1 MDICESR
8 GRRARTFSTYDYQP
22 DPRNKRTDSTFERFQ
37 RDEIYRAECVG
48 RVKHVACDRLLR
60 MRERGVGEH
69 PRVPRSNIY
78 PSMEPRFVSTPWKFS
93 KFREI
98 SFFGGKL
105 ASSIS
110 SMLFGSSN
118 FWNIE
123 RRNHV
128 FELEEGNYYIR
139 SLFYR
144 VSE

>member
-98 SFFGGKL
+98 SFFK
-105 ASSIS
+105 
-110 SMLFGSSN
+110 
-118 FWNIE
+118 
-123 RRNHV
+123 
-128 FELEEGNYYIR
+128 
-139 SLFYR
+139 
-144 VSE
+144 